1 MTVRTFQAFGETL
14 GMMWSITSLLNL
26 VSFLDTAKGW
36 MVTIFLCL
44 APLAASNGTRRG
56 SAFPQPVCL
65 RCSASPKV
73 EGQTAPKAIL
83 SGPYGKSRLP
93 AMPEELPSFSWE
105 EVFKYAV
112 AELDLPS
119 REERRERIEEFLER
133 FQEMVGESK

>member
-1 MTVRTFQAFGETL
+1 VVNHIVAELGEFL
-14 GMMWSITSLLNL
+14 GHSQRLDGHYLPLSCSISRLQRYTPRKCLPTTSLSS
-26 VSFLDTAKGW
+26 V
-36 MVTIFLCL
+36 LC
-44 APLAASNGTRRG
+44 
-56 SAFPQPVCL
+56 V
-65 RCSASPKV
+65 PKV